1 MSVYSLLSDDSRD
14 GDSGTSQDSLICSCI
29 LRTLQIFYS
38 LFVVVVVN
46 GYLTN
51 NWLIP
56 PTAIWHQVDMLLK
69 LLINDT
75 LVISSYFNSQ
85 LAVRCYWVNASACA
99 TLAIV
104 SYVE

>member
-1 MSVYSLLSDDSRD
+1 MQLYSSYLADLL
-14 GDSGTSQDSLICSCI
+14 LAICSGG
-29 LRTLQIFYS
+29 L
-38 LFVVVVVN
+38 VN

-56 PTAIWHQVDMLLK
+56 PTAIWHQVDVLLK
-69 LLINDT
+69 LLINDM
-75 LVISSYFNSQ
+75 LVMSSYFNSQ